1 MAHCTFF
8 VAFVN
13 NFAPT
18 NERVLQYPQ
27 MYSDDLE
34 TGNIFNC
41 IQRAH
46 QNTYVWAE
54 VNLNSHTLILRQA
67 VVIHSNSG
75 QKR

>member
-1 MAHCTFF
+1 MARCTFS

-13 NFAPT
+13 HFAYT

-27 MYSDDLE
+27 MYSEDPE

-54 VNLNSHTLILRQA
+54 MNLNSHTLILCQA
-67 VVIHSNSG
+67 VMIHSNSG
-75 QKR
+75 Q